1 MKLSFKKQYLLFAI
15 IITIFSLQLIM
26 FQNSAAFSITKSS
39 LYESSSTHDLKIYDF
54 SHYNKPIYA
63 NYTTVNITMLFQS
76 PEIDL
81 ADISAHYSSNG
92 INWTTIAL
100 TKTES
105 LLDNR
110 AFFIGTLGPFIKS
123 GEYQLKVNAS
133 RINTEYAS
141 AFYRF
146 NVVKIRGILFIDLS
160 YKVKEQSDQSQHID
174 LYINVIG
181 DDIKLGSVY
190 VSTDQ
195 QEDVETSY
203 KMNFQ
208 AESDHTYW
216 ATLGPTNT
224 WQKTI
229 KLTFFANT
237 SDNTKYINSNFII
250 LKDTVFV
257 PEKFWTSKFPAILLG
272 AVVMGVFTTI
282 FIMNRRRGPK
292 KFDV

>member
-1 MKLSFKKQYLLFAI
+1 
-15 IITIFSLQLIM
+15 M
-26 FQNSAAFSITKSS
+26 FQNNVAFNITKSS

-63 NYTTVNITMLFQS
+63 NYTTVNMTMLFQS
-76 PEIDL
+76 PDVDL
-81 ADISAHYSSNG
+81 ADISAHYSRNG
-92 INWTTIAL
+92 INWTTIVL

-105 LLDNR
+105 LLNNR
-110 AFFIGTLGPFIKS
+110 AFFSGTLGPFIKS

-146 NVVKIRGILFIDLS
+146 DVVKVSGIVFTDIS

-190 VSTDQ
+190 VSADQ
-195 QEDVETSY
+195 QEEDETPY
-203 KMNFQ
+203 KLNFQ
-208 AESDHTYW
+208 AGSDYTYW
-216 ATLGPTNT
+216 TTLGPTNT

-237 SDNTKYINSNFII
+237 STDTKYINSNYII
-250 LKDTVFV
+250 LKETVFI
-257 PEKFWTSKFPAILLG
+257 PEKFWSSKFPAIILG
-272 AVVMGVFTTI
+272 AVVMGAFTTI
-282 FIMNRRRGPK
+282 FVMNRRRAPK